1 MPQPV
6 ERCVDHL
13 VTHLIRLLERF
24 TKEAVRLGVPA
35 VATFEAP
42 ALLEAADMNAVV
54 LCINALERLRLG
66 QFTPRCSRTECSQQD
81 ESHVT

>member
-1 MPQPV
+1 MQN
-6 ERCVDHL
+6 
-13 VTHLIRLLERF
+13 LERF
-24 TKEAVRLGVPA
+24 TKEAVRIGVPA

-66 QFTPRCSRTECSQQD
+66 QYTPRFIVSL
-81 ESHVT
+81 VTCLKAGV

>member
-1 MPQPV
+1 MPQYARAQPHEV
-6 ERCVDHL
+6 GDDVRY
-13 VTHLIRLLERF
+13 IERF
-24 TKEAVRLGVPA
+24 TKEAVRIGVPA

-66 QFTPRCSRTECSQQD
+66 QFTPRSYL
-81 ESHVT
+81 

>member
-1 MPQPV
+1 
-6 ERCVDHL
+6 
-13 VTHLIRLLERF
+13 
-24 TKEAVRLGVPA
+24 VPA

-66 QFTPRCSRTECSQQD
+66 QFTPRCPRTECSQQD